1 MDLQRLGNEATKPLA
16 SEVFAGD
23 NCPFSMLVARGR
35 VVTLLVPVA
44 TPRAFSDLLS
54 TTGSSSA
61 SRVLSS

>member
-35 VVTLLVPVA
+35 VVTLLVPVT
-44 TPRAFSDLLS
+44 TP
-54 TTGSSSA
+54 
-61 SRVLSS
+61 